1 MIVYLYLGEEKVIRA
16 DDLVAIIDLKQASAE
31 ETIDGNIEILDH
43 DSTVKSLVITKYK
56 QYYSS
61 ISATTLKKKF
71 K

>member
-1 MIVYLYLGEEKVIRA
+1 MYLYLGEEKVIRA